1 MMEIISNEGLETLLK
16 MVNLNIEKSRKIEL
30 DTIDGG
36 KIHVN
41 HDNLLIRENDAY
53 KTFYVAFNSPYPGMN
68 IFRDMLYDNHEFTM
82 HSNIQDALNDMIRL
96 YLTDSNGSISDE
108 DAETV
113 IKRSNFEAYAVS
125 ITFNTHLYE
134 ENIRDTTFSI
144 FADYVVDEDKF
155 FLAPGVVRLLSHLVV
170 DENMYRP
177 FETELWMK
185 LIDITK
191 KIYEIGKK
199 NEMYYA
205 DYEVM
210 LILILILLG
219 YIDGTI
225 YIYQV
230 VYNVTG
236 YNEENGF
243 NISNIREPIARTS
256 AYYDSNGDV
265 VTTKFDD
272 DAYELFKK
280 MKGID

>member
-1 MMEIISNEGLETLLK
+1 MMEFLNRNQLEQMIK
-16 MVNLNIEKSRKIEL
+16 SVNLSIEKSRKIEL
-30 DTIDGG
+30 DTIDGS
-36 KIHVN
+36 KIHIN
-41 HDNLLIRENDAY
+41 HDNSLIRENDVY
-53 KTFYVAFNSPYPGMN
+53 RTFYVTFNSPYPGMN

-82 HSNIQDALNDMIRL
+82 RSNIQDALDDMIRL
-96 YLTDSNGSISDE
+96 YLTDSDGSISDK

-113 IKRSNFEAYAVS
+113 ISGSNFGAYAVS
-125 ITFNTHLYE
+125 ITFNAHLYE

-155 FLAPGVVRLLSHLVV
+155 YLAPGVTRLLSHLVV
-170 DENMYRP
+170 DEKMYRP

-185 LIDITK
+185 LIDMTK
-191 KIYEIGKK
+191 RIYEIGKK

-225 YIYQV
+225 DIYQV

-236 YNEENGF
+236 YNEEDGF
-243 NISNIREPIARTS
+243 NISSIREPIARTS
-256 AYYDSNGDV
+256 VYYDSNGNV

>member
-1 MMEIISNEGLETLLK
+1 MMEFISNDYLEALLK
-16 MVNLNIEKSRKIEL
+16 MVNLNIEKSRKIEI

-41 HDNLLIRENDAY
+41 HDNSLIRENDAY
-53 KTFYVAFNSPYPGMN
+53 KIFYVAFNSPYPGMN

-82 HSNIQDALNDMIRL
+82 HSNIQDALNNMIRL
-96 YLTDSNGSISDE
+96 YLTDSDGSISDE

-113 IKRSNFEAYAVS
+113 IKGSNFEAYVVS
-125 ITFNTHLYE
+125 ITFNAHLYE
-134 ENIRDTTFSI
+134 ENIRDTTFNI

-155 FLAPGVVRLLSHLVV
+155 FLAPGVARLLSHLVV
-170 DENMYRP
+170 DEEMYCP

-185 LIDITK
+185 LIDMTK

-272 DAYELFKK
+272 AYELFKK